1 MVATRSLGV
10 VYTPAS
16 VTVPM
21 AELALA
27 PLGNEPRVCDPAIG
41 TGAFADAIVDV
52 LVRRGADL
60 RRANQ
65 RIFGA
70 DVDARAVALARR
82 GRNPANIV
90 VGDALSLDWSA
101 LAPFDLVIGNP
112 PYIRQES
119 LAAAKSA
126 MRGYEVYD
134 GVADLYVYFVE
145 LAHRIARRYCLI
157 IPNKWMTAAYGR
169 PLRRFLA
176 AQRSV
181 EGIVDFSRAL
191 PLFPGADAFPCIV
204 WGTVGARTRAI
215 RARRASGAA
224 VADEL
229 AISGAPHAGW
239 RDEPWHIDDPGDH
252 ALISRLE
259 RIGRPLG
266 ELVGRPSRGVVT
278 GCNRAFVLDGAA
290 RAELLAAE
298 PAAEALV
305 RPLVKGRDVG
315 RWTPRD
321 ADRYILLVDRGTSLA
336 RLPRTL
342 AHLARFRDALEPK
355 PDGHRGAWHGRK
367 PGAYR
372 WYELQDP
379 VGPLVKSRGPRLL
392 YQDIQ
397 TQPACCLDRSGAF
410 VPDTTVWMLPTDDL
424 VLLAIL
430 NSSVYAW
437 FARRRFPPALNGA
450 VRPKLEY
457 IRTLP
462 IPEPS
467 RAQRTAI
474 ETLVERRLAGAD
486 LDAELDAAVCDL
498 YALSRA
504 DRKRVSSPAA

>member
-1 MVATRSLGV
+1 MVATPLGV
-10 VYTPAS
+10 VYTPPS

-21 AELALA
+21 VELALA
-27 PLGNEPRVCDPAIG
+27 SLGDEPRICDPAIG
-41 TGAFADAIVDV
+41 TGAFADAITDV
-52 LVRRGADL
+52 LVARGAD
-60 RRANQ
+60 RTRVGQ
-65 RIFGA
+65 HIFGA
-70 DVDARAVALARR
+70 DDDARAVAIARR

-90 VGDALSLDWSA
+90 VGDALTLDWNA

-119 LAAAKSA
+119 LAATKPAL
-126 MRGYEVYD
+126 RGYEVYD

-181 EGIVDFSRAL
+181 EGIVDFARAL

-215 RARRASGAA
+215 RARRATTDA
-224 VADEL
+224 VATEL
-229 AISGAPHAGW
+229 ATPGAPHARW
-239 RDEPWHIDDPGDH
+239 RDEPWHIDDPADH
-252 ALISRLE
+252 ALMARLE
-259 RIGRPLG
+259 RAGRPLG
-266 ELVGRPSRGVVT
+266 EIIGRPSRGVVT
-278 GCNRAFVLDGAA
+278 GFNRAFVIDGDTRA
-290 RAELLAAE
+290 RLLAAE
-298 PAAEALV
+298 PAAAPLV
-305 RPLVKGRDVG
+305 RPLIKGRDVA

-321 ADRYILLVDRGTSLA
+321 ADRYIVLVDRGTSLDA
-336 RLPRTL
+336 LPHTL
-342 AHLARFRDALEPK
+342 AHLTQFRDSLEPK

-397 TQPACCLDRSGAF
+397 TEPACCLDRTGAF

-462 IPEPS
+462 IPTATRTQ
-467 RAQRTAI
+467 RAAI
-474 ETLVERRLAGAD
+474 ETLVERRLAGDD
-486 LDAELDAAVCDL
+486 LDAELDVAVCDL

-504 DRKRVSSPAA
+504 DCKRVSSPAV